1 MSDPSFTE
9 PAMRAFFEQLTKEA
23 ALGDA
28 AKMVWAGLRR
38 NPVLHGAQAGMGSGL
53 GVGMG
58 VGAAAGGVLGG
69 VKSYRRARE
78 EGQGVASSVGSSLGG
93 VGRGMLSGG
102 SKGAILG
109 GGVGALAGA
118 AAPKEIA
125 KATRDL
131 AKKDTRLA
139 TLSRFG
145 QRQVHSVTGWKPGLT
160 NRSVEEIGAGA
171 HNARKA
177 LMAAKTGKDPKVI
190 AEATKNLALA
200 ENTQRLGMTS
210 LPGLVKRVHQD
221 GFIPTLGTGMK
232 EQWQSG
238 GGLGKAMMVGLP
250 AMGVANALKGQGDP
264 AHGKG
269 ETIGRLA
276 GGTVGMMAAPL
287 SLTGS
292 MLLGTGLEHVGGKIG
307 KGIDKIRGSRL
318 ARSAISQGTPKYTPP
333 VATEPG
339 GTGQAAVEHV
349 YGTGYS
355 GMGTAGGLE

>member
-1 MSDPSFTE
+1 
-9 PAMRAFFEQLTKEA
+9 MRAFFEQLTKES

-28 AKMVWAGLRR
+28 AKTVWAGLRR

-53 GVGMG
+53 GMGLG
-58 VGAAAGGVLGG
+58 VGAAAGGALGG

-78 EGQGVASSVGSSLGG
+78 EGQGVASSIGSSLGG
-93 VGRGMLSGG
+93 VARGAMRGG
-102 SKGAILG
+102 ATGALVG
-109 GGVGALAGA
+109 GGAGALAGA

-139 TLSRFG
+139 GLSRFG
-145 QRQVHSVTGWKPGLT
+145 QRQVHSVTGWKPGIT

-177 LMAAKTGKDPKVI
+177 LVAAKAGKDPAAI
-190 AEATKNLALA
+190 AEATKNLGLA
-200 ENTQRLGMTS
+200 EKTQNLGMTS
-210 LPGLVKRVHQD
+210 LPGLAKRVHQD
-221 GFIPTLGTGMK
+221 GLIPTVGTGMK

-238 GGLGKAMMVGLP
+238 GTLGKALMVGFP
-250 AMGVANALKGQGDP
+250 AMGVANALKGQGEP
-264 AHGKG
+264 GHGQA

-292 MLLGTGLEHVGGKIG
+292 MLLGTGLERVGGSIG
-307 KGIDKIRGSRL
+307 KGVDRLRGRRL
-318 ARSAISQGTPKYTPP
+318 ARSATAQGTPMYTPP

-355 GMGTAGGLE
+355 GMGHAGGLE

>member
-1 MSDPSFTE
+1 
-9 PAMRAFFEQLTKEA
+9 MRAFFGQLTKEA

-28 AKMVWAGLRR
+28 AKTVWSGLRR
-38 NPVLHGAQAGMGSGL
+38 SPVLHGAQAGMGSGL
-53 GVGMG
+53 GLGLG
-58 VGAAAGGVLGG
+58 VGAAAGGALGG

-78 EGQGVASSVGSSLGG
+78 EGQGVSSSLG
-93 VGRGMLSGG
+93 S
-102 SKGAILG
+102 ALG
-109 GGVGALAGA
+109 GAASGAVRGGATGALVGGGAGALAGA

-139 TLSRFG
+139 GLSRFG

-171 HNARKA
+171 RGARDA
-177 LMAAKTGKDPKVI
+177 LAAAKASKDPAAI
-190 AEATKNLALA
+190 AKATKGSGLA
-200 ENTQRLGMTS
+200 EKTQRLGMTS
-210 LPGLVKRVHQD
+210 LPGLAKRVKED
-221 GFIPTLGTGMK
+221 GLLPTLGTGMK
-232 EQWQSG
+232 EQWQSSG
-238 GGLGKAMMVGLP
+238 TAGKALMVGLP
-250 AMGVANALKGQGDP
+250 AMGIANTSRGRDEAGR
-264 AHGKG
+264 GKA

-292 MLLGTGLEHVGGKIG
+292 MLLGTGLERAGGAIG
-307 KGIDKIRGSRL
+307 KGVDRLRGRRL
-318 ARSAISQGTPKYTPP
+318 ARSATAQGTPTYTPP

-355 GMGTAGGLE
+355 GMGHAGGLE